1 MSSNRQTAPLNRRVY
16 NAFCFVALMIV
27 ALDGCG
33 LAQGTAMG
41 EPDDTKPVEITGC
54 MTARTKSGGFIL
66 SGVFGRPVTV
76 IGPNYLQTGLGHQVT
91 LTGSWQSSGIAPKDR
106 KVEET
111 RMFIASSVK
120 ITARQCAVPPSS
132 PPASTDADKHPGK

>member
-1 MSSNRQTAPLNRRVY
+1 MSLNRQTAPLNRRVY
-16 NAFCFVALMIV
+16 NAFWCAVLMIV
-27 ALDGCG
+27 ALAGCS
-33 LAQGTAMG
+33 LAQGTAMR

-91 LTGSWQSSGIAPKDR
+91 LTGSWQSNGIAPKDK

-111 RMFIASSVK
+111 RMFVASAVK
-120 ITARQCAVPPSS
+120 ITARQCAVPPSTPS
-132 PPASTDADKHPGK
+132 TSTDPDKHSGK